1 MLLRQVCDGCDSS
14 LRLKKKKDAFQGDRF
29 IPLRSGEQQRQGKG
43 VLGEDSSYTQL
54 QFQHEEQMLRC
65 QT

>member
-43 VLGEDSSYTQL
+43 VLGEDSSYT
-54 QFQHEEQMLRC
+54 
-65 QT
+65 